1 MNGFILY
8 PPKMTKFSNQS
19 LLHKPDVTYFKYEIL
34 FKYLRKKLKMLKKSY
49 WKMHRKELVYL
60 QVKSND
66 KKDVIIFY
74 YNIFYVSSCFGR
86 WNLNHWP
93 TREAPM

>member
-34 FKYLRKKLKMLKKSY
+34 FKYLRKKLKMLKKILLENAQERIS
-49 WKMHRKELVYL
+49 LP
-60 QVKSND
+60 
-66 KKDVIIFY
+66 
-74 YNIFYVSSCFGR
+74 SSKI
-86 WNLNHWP
+86 
-93 TREAPM
+93 